1 MNIEKIGTVL
11 RHHRLVQNLSIKDL
25 SQKSGVAGSTISQIE
40 TGKTSPNLVT
50 LQSICDALDV
60 PVFSLFLEDTS
71 NKIQVVRASEQS
83 SFVRNTSNGKILKES
98 LIIQGKNEM
107 YAAIVEVP
115 PHTDSGSYTYHGG
128 EEFVYILEGS
138 VVFDMESNGTYT
150 LYQFDTIYYPN
161 YIGHR
166 WENHSDETAKILM
179 VSTAPYIFK
188 E

>member
-1 MNIEKIGTVL
+1 MNLENVGIAL

-50 LQSICDALDV
+50 LKSICDALDV
-60 PVFSLFLEDTS
+60 PVFSLFLEDS
-71 NKIQVVRASEQS
+71 SDKIQIVRASQQS
-83 SFVRNTSNGKILKES
+83 SFIRNTSNGKALKES

-115 PHTDSGSYTYHGG
+115 PHTDSGNYSHHGG
-128 EEFVYILEGS
+128 EEFVYVLEGS
-138 VVFDMESNGTYT
+138 LVFDMESNGTYA
-150 LYQFDTIYYPN
+150 LYQHDTIYYPN

-166 WENHSDETAKILM
+166 WENHSDETARILM
-179 VSTAPYIFK
+179 VSTAPYMF
-188 E
+188 